1 MLAVGLGLAVAEVR
15 AVLELVLVSVF
26 LAVGL
31 NPLVELLIRRGLKRR
46 WTVLIVAVL
55 LVGVVTVVTVVFVE
69 ELRAQ
74 LDTFV
79 RDAPRLIDDLR
90 DNKFLGRM
98 DSKTHVLERLQQQVE
113 DPNLPE
119 KIFTSVFGS
128 GLGAVRSVVDIVVVF
143 VLTLYLLAGLP
154 QLKRAMYSLAPRSR
168 RARVGQ
174 LGDEI
179 LRRVGGYVAGAFLV
193 ALLAGTVTALFLL
206 AAGLGTYALP
216 LAVLVALL
224 DLVPLV
230 GSILGAGTVTVVCLA
245 NSLDLG
251 LAALFFYLVYEPI
264 EGYVVYPRVMRSS
277 VDVPEYVTILAVLLG
292 GTLDGVVGALVAL
305 PAAAGLLLLI
315 REVWVR
321 RQDRS

>member
-1 MLAVGLGLAVAEVR
+1 
-15 AVLELVLVSVF
+15 VLV
-26 LAVGL
+26 
-31 NPLVELLIRRGLKRR
+31 
-46 WTVLIVAVL
+46 VAGL
-55 LVGVVTVVTVVFVE
+55 LVGVVALITVVFVE

-74 LDTFV
+74 IVTFV
-79 RDAPRLIDDLR
+79 NDAPRLINDLR
-90 DNKFLGRM
+90 TNKLI
-98 DSKTHVLERLQQQVE
+98 KRLDGKWHLLAGLQEQVE
-113 DPNLPE
+113 DPNLPQ
-119 KIFTSVFGS
+119 KIFTGVFGS
-128 GLGAVRSVVDIVVVF
+128 GLGALRTLFGALVVY

-168 RARVGQ
+168 RARVGR

-179 LRRVGGYVAGAFLV
+179 LRRVGGYVVGAFLV

-230 GSILGAGTVTVVCLA
+230 GSILGATIVTVVCLA
-245 NSLDLG
+245 NSLDVG